1 VKILIVE
8 DDSVTRHV
16 MEAQLLRWGHT
27 VVSVADG
34 DRALVAM
41 READSPRL
49 AILDWMLPGMDGLE
63 LCRRIRVLPDQPYVY
78 IVMLTSKSREEDIVA
93 AFQAGADDFLSKPAH
108 PGELRGRVEAGIR
121 LIDLQVKLT
130 ARVGELERALEHIR
144 TLQSLLP
151 ICCYCKRIRQD
162 QGYWAQLEVYL
173 AEQADVHFSHGICP
187 DCYQKHIKPEL
198 VAARE
203 ASKLKAS

>member
-1 VKILIVE
+1 MKILIVE

-16 MEAQLLRWGHT
+16 MEAQLSRWGHS
-27 VVSVADG
+27 VVAVGDG
-34 DRALVAM
+34 DHGLAAM
-41 READSPRL
+41 QEGDGPRL

-63 LCRRIRVLPDQPYVY
+63 LCRRIRVLPGQPYVY

-130 ARVGELERALEHIR
+130 ERVRELERAMAHIR

-151 ICCYCKRIRQD
+151 ICCYCRRIRQD
-162 QGYWAQLEVYL
+162 KGYWEQLEVYL
-173 AEQADVHFSHGICP
+173 AEEADVQFSHSICP
-187 DCYQKHIKPEL
+187 DCYEKHIKPEL

-203 ASKLKAS
+203 ASKLKAG